1 MLEFKR
7 DTWHG
12 CFLQNITVWI
22 DYLSRTNPSHRS
34 FFPMLSLLM
43 LWLVNALCN
52 LLLNYWVLSSFYY
65 VWLICIHLS
74 IFISSFALYLGV
86 ITRIYSFFILTQG
99 IKQNP
104 QLSCFSFLIIS
115 YPTHYFTFG
124 IVLCMCAG
132 YRVGTSTHTK
142 HSLSLFL
149 IKH

>member
-1 MLEFKR
+1 MLEFNR

-65 VWLICIHLS
+65 VWLICIHIYSSQVLLCPLVLLYDLFFFHAFTRHQEKFPIILFCFLDHILS
-74 IFISSFALYLGV
+74 CTLLYLW
-86 ITRIYSFFILTQG
+86 YSFLYVCRLQG
-99 IKQNP
+99 RKTNTTMLYKVFP
-104 QLSCFSFLIIS
+104 
-115 YPTHYFTFG
+115 
-124 IVLCMCAG
+124 
-132 YRVGTSTHTK
+132 
-142 HSLSLFL
+142 
-149 IKH
+149 